1 MLTSIGRR
9 DISIKNNNH
18 DSDEEN
24 NNKTT
29 IWSDNDI
36 AKEISKAYLLEPG
49 GHHMLVYKNLNLFR
63 QVYLNY
69 ALTYLPQNEIVLL
82 ASQYEAIE
90 SVKNYLTAFG
100 VNVAKHLADGTLFVI
115 DAQQGYFTG
124 GDTEGTLKLAFT
136 LASRVKKEKRRGLT
150 WLGDMGAFFGFE
162 NIAKMMD
169 YELQSCPQKY
179 EDEMIKTV
187 CCYHSE
193 DFDRLTASQK
203 EALFEHHYKSFMMLG
218 DNNI

>member
-1 MLTSIGRR
+1 V
-9 DISIKNNNH
+9 SIKNNNNNNNSH
-18 DSDEEN
+18 ASEEEN
-24 NNKTT
+24 NDNNKTTT

-36 AKEISKAYLLEPG
+36 AKEISKANLLEPG

-69 ALTYLPQNEIVLL
+69 AITHLPQNEIVLL
-82 ASQYEAIE
+82 ASQYEHVE
-90 SVKNYLTAFG
+90 SVKSYLAAFG
-100 VNVAKHLADGTLFVI
+100 VNVDKHLADGTLFIV

-124 GDTEGTLKLAFT
+124 GDIEGTLKLAFT
-136 LASRVKKEKRRGLT
+136 LASRAKKENRSGLT
-150 WLGDMGAFFGFE
+150 WIGDMGAFFGFE
-162 NIAKMMD
+162 DIARMMD

-187 CCYHSE
+187 CCYHSA

-203 EALFEHHYKSFMMLG
+203 EALFNHHYKSFMMLG
-218 DNNI
+218 YS